1 MDHSAQHVPTF
12 DEITEQDPQVKRKG
26 ENHSVDGNEAPHEDL
41 SEEEEFDDVVDT
53 FESVYN
59 FRYEEPYAG
68 HFSFFNRRLIYRSG
82 MRGLSQLTLE
92 VSYLL
97 SVERKTLAK

>member
-12 DEITEQDPQVKRKG
+12 DEITEEYPKGKRKG
-26 ENHSVDGNEAPHEDL
+26 EVQPVDGNEGPHEEDF

-59 FRYEEPYAG
+59 FRYEEPYAVSIA
-68 HFSFFNRRLIYRSG
+68 HSLIS
-82 MRGLSQLTLE
+82 
-92 VSYLL
+92 
-97 SVERKTLAK
+97 